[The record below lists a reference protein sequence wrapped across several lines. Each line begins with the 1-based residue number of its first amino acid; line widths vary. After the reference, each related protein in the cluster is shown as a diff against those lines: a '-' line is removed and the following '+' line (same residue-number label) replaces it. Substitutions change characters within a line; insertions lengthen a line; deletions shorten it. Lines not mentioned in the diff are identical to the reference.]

1 MRIGYGLDAREM
13 SPAPSERK
21 LESMKIRYV
30 LPAIAAAAAL
40 VLTGCTQNVEEDA
53 YESFDLSGV
62 TADDAA
68 VALLPAEVAD
78 SGVLKVGVNAEYP
91 PNEYKNSD
99 NEIVGWGVDLVT
111 AISLKLGLEIE
122 IEDAG
127 FDTIIPKVNG
137 GTLDMG
143 SSSFTDNPERQ
154 KSVDFVNFYEAGV
167 LWAAPIGEEVDPND
181 ACGHK
186 VAVQATTFQHT
197 DELPE
202 KSEACEAAGK
212 DPIEIL
218 PYETQA
224 EATNAVVQ
232 GAADAFTAD
241 SPVTLYAISKLSDK
255 IAPSGE
261 AFDVAPYGYPLGK
274 DSELTTAVQAALQSL
289 MDDGTYMAILQ
300 HAGVEAGAIS
310 EATINAGG

>member
-1 MRIGYGLDAREM
+1 
-13 SPAPSERK
+13 
-21 LESMKIRYV
+21 MKIRYA
-30 LPAIAAAAAL
+30 LPALVAAAAL
-40 VLTGCTQNVEEDA
+40 ALTGCTQNIEDDA
-53 YESFDLSGV
+53 YVSYDLSSV
-62 TADDAA
+62 SADDAA
-68 VALLPAEVAD
+68 VALLPAEVAE
-78 SGVLKVGVNAEYP
+78 SGVLRVGVNAEYP

-111 AISLKLGLEIE
+111 AVALKLGLEIE
-122 IEDAG
+122 LEDAG
-127 FDTIIPKVNG
+127 FDTIIPKITG

-167 LWAAPIGEEVDPND
+167 LWAAPIGEEIDPND

-202 KSEACEAAGK
+202 KSAACEEAGK

-218 PYETQA
+218 PYESQA

-232 GAADAFTAD
+232 GAAEAFTAD
-241 SPVTLYAISKLSDK
+241 SPVTLYAISQLSDQ
-255 IAPSGE
+255 IGPSGE
-261 AFDVAPYGYPLGK
+261 AFDIAPYGYPLAK
-274 DSELTTAVQAALQSL
+274 DSELTNAIQAALQSL
-289 MDDGTYMAILQ
+289 MDDGTYTAILE